1 MCSSD
6 LLIVGGSQFG
16 YITSYLGP
24 SLEGRNVAL
33 AWFFLPAT
41 VAMLACRVVAMRWL
55 SATHPR
61 HLAAWG
67 LVGCSLS
74 LLAMAYAKEPVLLG
88 VAGVLLGLGNSMM
101 YPVAS
106 AWLGRFAARKDGGAV
121 QAIVATAFYV
131 GIYWTPWPQTFLIA
145 RYGYFGASLIMAA
158 AGFTGAAA
166 LWASRADGRV
176 EDARA

>member
-1 MCSSD
+1 MT
-6 LLIVGGSQFG
+6 LIVGGSQFG

-24 SLEGRNVAL
+24 SLAGKNVAL
-33 AWFFLPAT
+33 VWFFLPAT
-41 VAMLACRVVAMRWL
+41 LAMVACRVIAMRWL
-55 SATHPR
+55 SKVHPR

-74 LLAMAYAKEPVLLG
+74 LVAMAYAAGPAVLAVSG
-88 VAGVLLGLGNSMM
+88 VFLGLGNSMM

-106 AWLGRFAARKDGGAV
+106 AWLGRFAARRDGGAV

-145 RYGYFGASLIMAA
+145 RYQYFGAALIMAA
-158 AGFTGAAA
+158 IGILGALA
-166 LWASRADGRV
+166 LWASRADGRM
-176 EDARA
+176 EDEKAR